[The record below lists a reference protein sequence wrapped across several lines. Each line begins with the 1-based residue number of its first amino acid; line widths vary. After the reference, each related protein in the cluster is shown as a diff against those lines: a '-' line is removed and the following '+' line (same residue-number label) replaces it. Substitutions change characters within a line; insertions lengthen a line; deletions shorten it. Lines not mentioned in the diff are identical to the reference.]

1 MFTSCNM
8 NKSKYMPEKYF
19 SRGAELSM
27 AENIYYGN
35 KSEIK
40 EMVNNGR
47 VDINTPGKYGF
58 TYLMYAIYIQK
69 YDMAKLLLKLGAD
82 PNLLSFVNHPVKGN
96 NPDYIQ
102 LEEGTFR
109 LMPLSFVCGHPD
121 WDI

>member
-47 VDINTPGKYGF
+47 VDINTPGNMDLPTLCMPY
-58 TYLMYAIYIQK
+58 IYKSMIWQNS
-69 YDMAKLLLKLGAD
+69 Y
-82 PNLLSFVNHPVKGN
+82 
-96 NPDYIQ
+96 
-102 LEEGTFR
+102 
-109 LMPLSFVCGHPD
+109 
-121 WDI
+121 